1 MSRILTSS
9 ALSLVLLS
17 ILATPAIST
26 DNATQGMP
34 LLGDRFP
41 DMTVQTTAGTMDL
54 PDAYAGKWFILFS
67 HPGDFTPVCTTEFVA
82 FAKRHEQFREN
93 NTELIGLSIDQV
105 QAHMKWVEWINDT
118 LKTNITF
125 PIIADKSK

>member
-41 DMTVQTTAGTMDL
+41 DMTVQTTAGTMEL

-105 QAHMKWVEWINDT
+105 QAHMKLV
-118 LKTNITF
+118 
-125 PIIADKSK
+125 